1 MALRLLTPH
10 LSSAALND
18 LKHARLLL
26 PCPRYTSVLRSYHA
40 ISSRRYTAMGALRTR
55 PATEKFVIKQ
65 SQVTLSS
72 SVGPNQCWSCQS
84 VIPTD
89 TEFCLS
95 CKSLQPLNKQRD
107 YFTVLGIQKNFSIDT
122 KALAKRFRMLQ
133 AQYHPDRYT
142 LNPEREQQFAH
153 DHSSAVNKAYQCL
166 LHPVSRAV
174 YLLDLAGQPLHEGQ
188 VDMNLEFLMAVMEMN
203 EELAEAEDK
212 DTIQAIRQRNMTILD
227 SLLKLGCI
235 YRNCRGILSAPN
247 VGEYCA
253 PGHCR
258 GATLGMKAVVSLQS
272 SEGSFH
278 TRG

>member
-1 MALRLLTPH
+1 MYAMALRLLTPH

-166 LHPVSRAV
+166 LHPV
-174 YLLDLAGQPLHEGQ
+174 
-188 VDMNLEFLMAVMEMN
+188 DMNLEFLMAVMEMN

-227 SLLKLGCI
+227 SLLKEADAAFSSNDINTARVVVAKIKYYNSI
-235 YRNCRGILSAPN
+235 YEKVKALERKHGI
-247 VGEYCA
+247 VE
-253 PGHCR
+253 
-258 GATLGMKAVVSLQS
+258 
-272 SEGSFH
+272 
-278 TRG
+278 